1 MKILDIAGLQYFWT
15 KIKALLSGKADDGDV
30 VHKAGAETVT
40 GLKTFSGEPPH
51 ATASV
56 VHGLEIRDPSTD
68 REQTY
73 NVNHISQILFCD
85 VNGNYYGGDN
95 DHHRLGLIQF
105 NKSSADNHNMSL
117 AVYKRNGAIIDRA
130 EIIVSITSDH
140 VPFAIAPS
148 TLASRNNGT
157 DIVTR
162 DWIPNDTRI
171 VHTTGDE
178 SISGLKYFGNEY
190 TASPNTYPANKS
202 SALYINDVSL
212 VKGVVPSTAAR
223 RFINLLFLDSTKRDV
238 EHKGCL
244 GGLSWRA
251 PADGPTRA
259 DTDISMMCWKFVPEG
274 DPDIR
279 DTAAITVG
287 YDADGVKHA
296 TAPSTS
302 SARNNGTDIVTRDWI
317 PNDTRIVH
325 ATGNETVAGE
335 KTFSDNATIAKSSP
349 MLILNDTGTNP
360 DAHSDVYF
368 NDASTTVACI
378 RLYKSGNFQ
387 IGRAS
392 SAGGSWFN
400 GGMITFTDD
409 GSLYLR
415 SMNAAGTLT
424 CRLVLNAAGTLTY
437 GGPEPAASD
446 DSTKL
451 ATTEWV
457 RDATGNFACNAAT
470 ASKLGTSNVGSASN
484 PIYLNAGVPTA
495 TDVRLN
501 KCLDYLVSADGYVDI
516 IKTYQ
521 SDNSNYRSCT
531 VRCTNGNGYNEMLL
545 GVHNEADGAP
555 AGISIKNTNGS
566 LTISAST
573 PAASSN
579 DSQIATTAFV
589 KSQGYITS
597 SGSITGTASN
607 VTGVVAV
614 ANGGTGSSTKNFV
627 DLSTEQN
634 VDALKYFRQGMRVTN
649 ILDVN
654 ASNTCITRIQLT
666 GSAPSYSDFRF
677 QLGDSRVDDST
688 SYMYG
693 CLRASPSDGMTLG
706 TRYGSEQRWLYGPQV
721 FLSASD
727 GKFKLT
733 ARSGENGT
741 SVQLIGSPNGTLTW
755 NGQNIQTSSDERV
768 KTPLSPV
775 PDDVLDSW
783 GGVEWG
789 QFRYLD
795 AVAEKGGAARLH
807 LGLIAQQVSAA
818 FAGEGLDACVY
829 GILCHEEK
837 AAVPE
842 RTDESGEVVSPAQDA
857 VDLWMARYAEA
868 LCMEAAYQRRENA
881 RLKARV
887 ASLEERLAALEM
899 KLS

>member
-30 VHKAGAETVT
+30 VHKAGAETVS
-40 GLKTFSGEPPH
+40 GLKTFSGELPH

-85 VNGNYYGGDN
+85 VNGNYYGGAN
-95 DHHRLGLIQF
+95 DHHRLGILQF
-105 NKSSADNHNMSL
+105 NKSSVDNRSIQFG
-117 AVYKRNGAIIDRA
+117 VYKLNNNVIDYSSLS
-130 EIIVSITSDH
+130 VGITNTDIKY
-140 VPFAIAPS
+140 ATAPS
-148 TLASRNNGT
+148 TPNRDAGT
-157 DIVTR
+157 DIITR
-162 DWIPNDTRI
+162 DWLNGSNSGV

-190 TASPNTYPANKS
+190 TASPDTYPANKS
-202 SALYINDVSL
+202 SALYVNDVSL
-212 VKGVVPSTAAR
+212 VKGVVPSTIAR

-259 DTDISMMCWKFVPEG
+259 DTDISMVCWKFVPEG

-279 DTAAITVG
+279 DTASVTVG

-302 SARNNGTDIVTRDWI
+302 ASRNNGTDIVTRDWI

-335 KTFSDNATIAKSSP
+335 KTFSGNAAIAKSSP
-349 MLILNDTGTNP
+349 ALFLNDTGTNP
-360 DAHSDVYF
+360 DAHSNVYF
-368 NDASTTVACI
+368 NDASATVACI

-387 IGRAS
+387 IGRAF
-392 SAGGSWFN
+392 AGSSWFN
-400 GGMITFTDD
+400 GGMITFTDA

-415 SMNAAGTLT
+415 TMSGAGTSAYTLT
-424 CRLVLNAAGTLTY
+424 LDAAGTLTY
-437 GGPEPAASD
+437 SGPEPAASD

-470 ASKLGTSNVGSASN
+470 ASKLGTSSVGDATN

-495 TDVRLN
+495 TDARLN
-501 KCLDYLVSADGYVDI
+501 KCLDYLANADGYVDI

-531 VRCTNGNGYNEMLL
+531 LRCFNGNGYNEMLL
-545 GVHNEADGAP
+545 GVHDEADGAP
-555 AGISIKNTNGS
+555 AGISVRNTNGS
-566 LTISAST
+566 LTASAPT

-579 DSQIATTAFV
+579 DGQIATTAFV
-589 KSQGYITS
+589 KSQNYITS
-597 SGSITGTASN
+597 SDSITGTASN
-607 VTGVVAV
+607 VTGIVAV

-634 VDALKYFRQGMRVTN
+634 VDALKYFKQGMRVTG

-666 GSAPSYSDFRF
+666 GSSPSYSDFRF
-677 QLGDSRVDDST
+677 QLGDARVDDST

-721 FLSASD
+721 LLSASD

-741 SVQLIGSPNGTLTW
+741 SVQLIGSPSGTLTW
-755 NGQNIQTSSDERV
+755 NGQNIQTSSDARV
-768 KTPLSPV
+768 KTSLSSV

-818 FAGEGLDACVY
+818 FAREGLDACVY

-842 RTDESGEVVSPAQDA
+842 KTDESGEVVSPAQDA

-881 RLKARV
+881 RLKERLA
-887 ASLEERLAALEM
+887 ALEERLAALEM
-899 KLS
+899 K